1 MFINEV
7 CAVGVLISGVF
18 AAQVPA
24 GATASASGKAV
35 NGRSSLKVSCGPS
48 TSKSYS
54 TALPRTTFHHVPT
67 RTFVSSRSVHRP
79 RMSTSAAL
87 KVANIGR
94 AVRLA
99 TL

>member
-1 MFINEV
+1 MFVNEV
-7 CAVGVLISGVF
+7 CAVGVLISDGF

-54 TALPRTTFHHVPT
+54 TAMPRTTFHHVPS
-67 RTFVSSRSVHRP
+67 RTFVSPRLVHRP
-79 RMSTSAAL
+79 RMCTSAAL
-87 KVANIGR
+87 KAANSGR